1 MARWKVIL
9 GFVVFMILAGIAG
22 RMDMEDEIRQAVVY
36 CDMVEAG
43 HWPDYNQ
50 TAQYCD
56 KTRAAYAQY
65 VEQ

>member
-9 GFVVFMILAGIAG
+9 GFIGFLMLAGIAG

-43 HWPDYNQ
+43 HWPDYDNVAQHCGQ
-50 TAQYCD
+50 TR
-56 KTRAAYAQY
+56 KAYALY
-65 VEQ
+65 VAK